1 MFKTIVWAT
10 DGSDNADEVLPFVRA
25 LAKSEDAR
33 LVLLHVSEMFA
44 THIAAG
50 LPVYADDNGMN
61 AKIEQQ
67 AADLT
72 AEGIRAE
79 ANVITFG
86 PNGVASAIADI
97 ARQEHA
103 DLLVTGTRGHTALGG
118 LMVGSVT
125 QRLLPLAHCPVL
137 VVPVGDRPD
146 IAAPVAAVGA
156 EA

>member
-72 AEGIRAE
+72 AEGI
-79 ANVITFG
+79 
-86 PNGVASAIADI
+86 
-97 ARQEHA
+97 ARRPTSSRSGR
-103 DLLVTGTRGHTALGG
+103 TGWPRRSPTSPG
-118 LMVGSVT
+118 
-125 QRLLPLAHCPVL
+125 
-137 VVPVGDRPD
+137 
-146 IAAPVAAVGA
+146 
-156 EA
+156 